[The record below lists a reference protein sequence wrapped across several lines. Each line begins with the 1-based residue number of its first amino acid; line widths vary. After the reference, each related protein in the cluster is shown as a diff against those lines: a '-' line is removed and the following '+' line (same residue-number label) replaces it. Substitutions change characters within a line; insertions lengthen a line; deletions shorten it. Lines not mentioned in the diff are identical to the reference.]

1 MRNKELYEAVLRA
14 IKRQVL
20 RIKITSA
27 PNDYKFCSNCI
38 AHLVK
43 AELNNISFFDYKGY
57 SKFPCLSP
65 LLYLEDHGII
75 KILGKNPNNST
86 GIDCCNLE
94 VKAIHNFE
102 RNKI

>member
-1 MRNKELYEAVLRA
+1 MKKLYEAALRA
-14 IKRQVL
+14 KKRQVL
-20 RIKITSA
+20 ITNIQT

-43 AELNNISFFDYKGY
+43 VELNNISFFDYKGY

-94 VKAIHNFE
+94 VKAIHNFG

>member
-1 MRNKELYEAVLRA
+1 MKELYEAVQRA

-20 RIKITSA
+20 RTNIQI

-38 AHLVK
+38 AHLIKV
-43 AELNNISFFDYKGY
+43 ELNNISFFDYKGY

-86 GIDCCNLE
+86 GIDCYNLE

>member
-14 IKRQVL
+14 KKRQVL

-38 AHLVK
+38 AHLIKV
-43 AELNNISFFDYKGY
+43 ELNNISFFDYKGY
-57 SKFPCLSP
+57 SKYPCLSP

-86 GIDCCNLE
+86 GIDCYNLE

>member
-43 AELNNISFFDYKGY
+43 VELNNISFFDYKGY

-86 GIDCCNLE
+86 GIDCYNLE